1 MKIIKVENRDQGV
14 LEVAKVFMGKS
25 AGDQDAPVGLATG
38 ATMLGVYEALAT
50 LGFKPGFHDA
60 FALDEYEGLSADHP
74 NSYARYLDEHFA
86 KALGFAGQIHVP
98 GQGDYVGTVGLEAF
112 EASIDSLGPI
122 SVQLLGLGPNGHVA
136 FNEPGSEPT
145 STTRRVELA
154 NETIAANRQYFD
166 PPTSIPGFAFTQG
179 LATISKAQSL
189 IVAAFGEEKR
199 EALNQALDVTG
210 AETPFSAIRNHQD
223 LSLVTDLL
231 N

>member
-14 LEVAKVFMGKS
+14 LEVAKAFMDKS
-25 AGDQDAPVGLATG
+25 ASEPAAPVGLATG

-50 LGFKPGFHDA
+50 FGFKPGFQDA

-74 NSYARYLDEHFA
+74 NSYARYLDEHFS

-98 GQGDYVGTVGLEAF
+98 GQGDYEGALGLEAF

-145 STTRRVELA
+145 STTRKVELA
-154 NETIAANRQYFD
+154 DQTISANRKYFD
-166 PPTSIPGFAFTQG
+166 PPTSIPGYAFTQG

-199 EALNQALDVTG
+199 EALNQALDASVTG
-210 AETPFSAIRNHQD
+210 TPFSAIRDHQD

>member
-14 LEVAKVFMGKS
+14 LEVAKEFMDKIAS
-25 AGDQDAPVGLATG
+25 DPTAPVGLATG
-38 ATMLGVYEALAT
+38 ATMLGVYEALAK

-60 FALDEYEGLSADHP
+60 FALDEYEGLSADDP

-86 KALGFAGQIHVP
+86 KALGFEGQIHVP
-98 GQGDYVGTVGLEAF
+98 GQGDYEGTVGLEAF

-145 STTRRVELA
+145 STTRKVELA
-154 NETIAANRQYFD
+154 DQTISANRKYFD
-166 PPTSIPGFAFTQG
+166 PPTSIPGYAFTQG

-199 EALNQALDVTG
+199 EALNQALDASVTG
-210 AETPFSAIRNHQD
+210 TPFSAIRDHQD
-223 LSLVTDLL
+223 LILVTDLL